1 MSRLGS
7 LFFLRRRRGW
17 QPPTRTLSLPSPLQ
31 FIAALLEAVGVMV
44 AQYYRGRRRRLPYGR
59 N

>member
-1 MSRLGS
+1 M
-7 LFFLRRRRGW
+7 
-17 QPPTRTLSLPSPLQ
+17 LSLPSPLQ
-31 FIAALLEAVGVMV
+31 FIAVLLEAVGIMV